1 MPIRTERLLLRETE
15 ARDRPGFI
23 DLFASDDVR
32 RYLGGAR
39 SRSEL
44 EEAGPDVPGRYVG
57 TFAVETGDDFIG
69 AVTINRRDPTRPG
82 HVRAAGGEVEVGY
95 AFLPQFWGRGYA
107 TEALGAALEWV
118 TKALPGEPVVPCTQ
132 SANEPSVRLA
142 ERLGFVEVERFR
154 EYDAEQWFGV
164 WTMTGP
170 GWTGEMRAGRGSS
183 SRMAS

>member
-1 MPIRTERLLLRETE
+1 MTELADVPWPPTPIRTARLLLRETE

-44 EEAGPDVPGRYVG
+44 EEAVPEVPGRYVG
-57 TFAVETGDDFIG
+57 TFAVQTEDSFIG

-82 HVRAAGGEVEVGY
+82 HVRADGGEVEVGY
-95 AFLPQFWGRGYA
+95 TFLPQFWGRGYA
-107 TEALGAALEWV
+107 TEAVGAALEWV
-118 TKALPGEPVVPCTQ
+118 TEVLPGEPVVLCTQ

-142 ERLGFVEVERFR
+142 ERLGFAEVERFK
-154 EYDAEQWFGV
+154 EFDAEQWFGV
-164 WTMTGP
+164 WTKTDL
-170 GWTGEMRAGRGSS
+170 S
-183 SRMAS
+183 